1 MSERTTETNTTTGA
15 TGATGNGGTAG
26 KVSPR
31 FGFVVAYVPDV
42 EAAKRFY
49 VEVLGLA
56 VDREHPTFVQ
66 FRDGAGSYF
75 AVASDESLGGR
86 GEPELYWLVDDAEA
100 AYRELSRVA
109 EISLPLQ
116 QRPFGKV
123 FGVKDPAGQPRYL
136 LEIARDRPSRPVP

>member
-1 MSERTTETNTTTGA
+1 MSEKSTETNTPTGA
-15 TGATGNGGTAG
+15 TGATGNRGTAG

-66 FRDGAGSYF
+66 FKDGAGSYF

-116 QRPFGKV
+116 QKPFGMV

>member
-1 MSERTTETNTTTGA
+1 MSDRPTETNTTT
-15 TGATGNGGTAG
+15 G

-31 FGFVVAYVPDV
+31 FGFIVAYVPDV

-66 FRDGAGSYF
+66 FKDAAGSFF

-86 GEPELYWLVDDAEA
+86 GEPELYWLVEDAEA

-109 EISLPLQ
+109 EVSLPLQ

-123 FGVKDPAGQPRYL
+123 FGLKDPAGQPRYL
-136 LEIARDRPSRPVP
+136 LELARDRPSRPVP